1 MGKDDEINSLKKLCE
16 ELREEVEGSSSIQK
30 KLSSEQ
36 EESKIAMAKIV
47 EENETLKQNL
57 LNEQEKNKALV
68 EELDE
73 IEEEGDVE
81 INDYTRENDE
91 LNNEVEVIDGQLDNA
106 YKEIEKL
113 KLELEVL
120 KISSSS
126 FPNDETTD
134 PDLKKQ
140 TSYVSSL
147 EDDLKMSNLL
157 VESLKEELR
166 KEQVKIKFLRLMPK
180 NWGFYRNN
188 ADNVARN
195 DNVDG
200 NNSTDLQLLL
210 KEAEEEIT
218 SLRKELEIA
227 KECNEETESLRQ
239 ELEEAKTRNTD
250 LEAKTRNKNEK
261 NDLFYSCVEK
271 GDSELVAIEEE
282 LFDAKLEIES
292 LKRELS
298 NAPKISSFE
307 SRKSFFGSKS
317 SLSDSYDFACL
328 PPDLSGAITQE
339 VQPYGERDAEVERLE
354 RELEKTKKQLQM
366 ASTRDYKRSMSINSR
381 YEELVRLSGACLDKD
396 SEITILRNDIE
407 LLRKELENSRKELEK
422 SSTPKDSQGKV
433 ENANIENESS
443 KQEDEGFWGFWGKK
457 ESQRNIGTDTK
468 QNDLRPS
475 NEERTNALEDMNDML
490 RKELASA
497 CQELNETKRKLA
509 EMELS

>member
-1 MGKDDEINSLKKLCE
+1 MG
-16 ELREEVEGSSSIQK
+16 
-30 KLSSEQ
+30 Q

-227 KECNEETESLRQ
+227 KECNEETE
-239 ELEEAKTRNTD
+239 TRNTD
-250 LEAKTRNKNEK
+250 LEAKTRNKNDK

-339 VQPYGERDAEVERLE
+339 VQPYGERDAEGERLE

-396 SEITILRNDIE
+396 SEIT
-407 LLRKELENSRKELEK
+407 LLRKELENSRKELENSRMHSGK
-422 SSTPKDSQGKV
+422 SSTAKDSQGKV

-497 CQELNETKRKLA
+497 CQGLNETKRKLA